1 MARSFTVTAS
11 LLAVAYILMVSY
23 QVFAQNAL
31 GSVVEALKNIN
42 PVLTSILDSGSGS
55 QIIVFVCSFAWMF
68 VLSATVSKL
77 MFGRERR
84 LSVQFL
90 VSFALTL
97 TGAALL
103 YLLQN
108 VLGVNLSDPSVLSKP
123 FLVVFDNAIFSFFYL
138 TLPFIVM
145 VALDLRTLAKR
156 K

>member
-1 MARSFTVTAS
+1 MARSFTVTAA

-23 QVFAQNAL
+23 QVFAKNAL
-31 GSVVEALKNIN
+31 GSVVEALKNIS
-42 PVLTSILDSGSGS
+42 PVLTSILDSGYGS

-68 VLSATVSKL
+68 VLSAVVSQL

-123 FLVVFDNAIFSFFYL
+123 FLVVFDNAMFSFFYL
-138 TLPFIVM
+138 ALPFIVM